1 MKALFFCLLGAL
13 VLLQYRLWASDEGMR
28 EVWALERSVA
38 AQLAENAVLAERNT
52 QQQAEVADL
61 KKGFTALED
70 RHDRRERDVLPV
82 RRPAASAA
90 GRAAGEPGVCRTL
103 MPRCPNA
110 SGS

>member
-1 MKALFFCLLGAL
+1 MKTLFFCLLGAL

-61 KKGFTALED
+61 KKGFTALE
-70 RHDRRERDVLPV
+70 ERARDLGMIGVNETFFQFVDLPH
-82 RRPAASAA
+82 RPLDGPQASQ
-90 GRAAGEPGVCRTL
+90 
-103 MPRCPNA
+103 A
-110 SGS
+110 SVAP